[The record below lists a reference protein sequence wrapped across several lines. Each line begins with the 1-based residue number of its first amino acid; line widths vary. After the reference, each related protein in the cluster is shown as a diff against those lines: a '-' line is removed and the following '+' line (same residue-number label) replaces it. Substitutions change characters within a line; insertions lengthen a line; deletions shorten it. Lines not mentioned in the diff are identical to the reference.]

1 MFIYNFRRL
10 SNLINEK
17 LDQVI
22 ENKLRTRGFDGIL
35 SSHAQIMFY
44 LLKKRKH
51 VSIKEL
57 VKISNRVK
65 STVTGILKNL
75 EKHDYI
81 IRTQSPKDRR
91 VTYIS
96 LTAKSWKFEVAMK
109 EISSEIEER
118 VISKL
123 SSEIIRSFM
132 ETLNLI
138 HTGI

>member
-1 MFIYNFRRL
+1 M
-10 SNLINEK
+10 INEK

-35 SSHAQIMFY
+35 SSHVQIMLY
-44 LLKKRKH
+44 LLKKRKP

-75 EKHDYI
+75 KKHDYI
-81 IRTQSPKDRR
+81 IRTQSLNDQR
-91 VTYIS
+91 VMYIS
-96 LTAKSWKFEVAMK
+96 LTEKSWNFEAAMK
-109 EISSEIEER
+109 EISSEVEEK

-123 SSEIIRSFM
+123 NSENIRSFM
-132 ETLNLI
+132 ETLDLI
-138 HTGI
+138 LAEI